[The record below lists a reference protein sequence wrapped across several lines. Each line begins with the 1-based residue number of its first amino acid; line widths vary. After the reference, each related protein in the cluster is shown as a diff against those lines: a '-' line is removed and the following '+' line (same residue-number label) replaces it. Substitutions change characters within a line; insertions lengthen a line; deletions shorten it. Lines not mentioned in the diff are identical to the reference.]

1 MPDSDPPGVVSHQV
15 TLNTSSWTGGPGE
28 VWMLMAVAGVVRVD
42 PTGCVYLGS
51 DQSDVVR
58 DIVWPAG
65 HTASREPDGSV
76 TIRNRDEVVCRR
88 HRSPHRVRRRRRAT
102 RYRLQLSSPRL
113 HRRDH
118 GDGCTTATNH
128 RVVHILLDAP
138 IDASRTRNAR
148 RSGGGDP
155 VVPAPD
161 TRLCRAVAAANSLIW
176 GLGCLM
182 FAAQR
187 YERASVAALNAVA

>member
-76 TIRNRDEVVCRR
+76 TIRNRDGVVVAATG
-88 HRSPHRVRRRRRAT
+88 HR
-102 RYRLQLSSPRL
+102 
-113 HRRDH
+113 
-118 GDGCTTATNH
+118 
-128 RVVHILLDAP
+128 IEF
-138 IDASRTRNAR
+138 
-148 RSGGGDP
+148 GGGG
-155 VVPAPD
+155 APPGTD
-161 TRLCRAVAAANSLIW
+161 FNCRAQGSTGAIMVTDVLPP
-176 GLGCLM
+176 LTT
-182 FAAQR
+182 
-187 YERASVAALNAVA
+187 E